1 MDTTENTLPTWDI
14 VEWASF
20 ISSAKNEGTTP
31 DSTYSD
37 FFQETSDGN
46 ISIWPKAQKSGLEVM
61 TNILS
66 YIVPIVIVIA
76 LFWVFHVFI
85 RSGWAAQ
92 SIKET
97 YTFLCPYLSYGVNL
111 SEGEKNCQTLTN
123 IRDVYSK
130 KRQDL
135 EWNIINKLAEYIPI
149 KITKNLLITSP
160 ERNFVINTYKNKIH
174 MDEIMNQFE
183 NARKTGISL
192 TGDNVICNGISII
205 GNGNL
210 TTQCTIYGWLLGDD
224 DENGKL
230 GSARVEA
237 LRFLESLSDTSKSK
251 FILLNPPSSLSMEV
265 ITGPEFPEYKS
276 RTTLSIQLQYVP
288 FTDKP

>member
-1 MDTTENTLPTWDI
+1 MDTTENTLAPWAPA
-14 VEWASF
+14 EWASF
-20 ISSAKNEGTTP
+20 ISSSKTEWTTP

-46 ISIWPKAQKSGLEVM
+46 ISIWPKAQKSGLEVT

-97 YTFLCPYLSYGVNL
+97 YTFLCPYLSYWVAL
-111 SEGEKNCQTLTN
+111 SEEEKSCQTLAS

-160 ERNFVINTYKNKIH
+160 ERNFVINTYNNKIH
-174 MDEIMNQFE
+174 MDEIMSQFE

-192 TGDNVICNGISII
+192 TGDNVACNGISII
-205 GNGNL
+205 GDGNL
-210 TTQCTIYGWLLGDD
+210 TTQCTVYWWALWDD

-237 LRFLESLSDTSKSK
+237 LRFLDSISDTSRSK
-251 FILLNPPSSLSMEV
+251 FILLNPPSSLSMEKL
-265 ITGPEFPEYKS
+265 TGPEFPEYRS

-288 FTDKP
+288 FTEKP

>member
-1 MDTTENTLPTWDI
+1 MDTTEIIPTQWDTP
-14 VEWASF
+14 EWASF
-20 ISSAKNEGTTP
+20 ISSSKNEWTTP

-46 ISIWPKAQKSGLEVM
+46 ISIWPKAQKSGLEIT
-61 TNILS
+61 TNVLS

-111 SEGEKNCQTLTN
+111 SAEEKSCQTLSS
-123 IRDVYSK
+123 IWGVYKK
-130 KRQDL
+130 KRTDL

-149 KITKNLLITSP
+149 KITKNLLIASP
-160 ERNFVINTYKNKIH
+160 ERNFIVDTYKNKIH

-183 NARKTGISL
+183 DARKSGISL
-192 TGDNVICNGISII
+192 TGDNVVCNGMSIT
-205 GNGNL
+205 GDGNL
-210 TTQCTIYGWLLGDD
+210 TTQCTVYGWALWDD
-224 DENGKL
+224 DENWKL
-230 GSARVEA
+230 GSARIEA
-237 LRFLESLSDTSKSK
+237 LRFLGSLSDTSKSK
-251 FILLNPPSSLSMEV
+251 FILLNPPSSLSMEIV
-265 ITGPEFPEYKS
+265 SGPDFPEYKS
-276 RTTLSIQLQYVP
+276 RTTISIQLQYIP
-288 FTDKP
+288 FTEKP